1 MGFRSR
7 VWNMTPALHTVH
19 VSVQTVSIE
28 GLSPTRDVLLCSPP
42 ESQLCVA
49 GRQMLTVWQVGGN
62 KEQNNRKVHWETVKQ
77 TLKIKNIADSTDS
90 SLFVVF
96 NTRFHFALCELHSDW
111 PTIAQAKVGHSGLP
125 SLNNKFPFR
134 PVLFLLASRKH
145 VLHSGY
151 KEKYTKKTVS

>member
-1 MGFRSR
+1 
-7 VWNMTPALHTVH
+7 MTPVEKRFMLHTVH
-19 VSVQTVSIE
+19 VSIREHRRAFTHQRCASMQSSRIPTVCGWTPNADCLTS
-28 GLSPTRDVLLCSPP
+28 
-42 ESQLCVA
+42 
-49 GRQMLTVWQVGGN
+49 GR
-62 KEQNNRKVHWETVKQ
+62 EQRAEQQKVHWETVKQ

-90 SLFVVF
+90 SLSVVF

-111 PTIAQAKVGHSGLP
+111 PTIARARVGHSGLP